1 MGNHTWPPL
10 ANYTRWLPQV
20 RALGLSEAE
29 LQAVPVR
36 PEPPSG
42 EEFVSLGEIPPGA
55 PPLGQQCIPPTGT
68 RQLYAVRSEVPE
80 QVWERLTVGLMPG
93 RPSGSGGTGMFGNEE
108 ERVVD
113 EENPRES
120 WRRLD
125 AGRDPYL
132 G

>member
-1 MGNHTWPPL
+1 MGNQTWPPL
-10 ANYTRWLPQV
+10 ASYVRWLPQV
-20 RALGLSEAE
+20 RALGLSEE
-29 LQAVPVR
+29 DLQAVPVH

-42 EEFVSLGEIPPGA
+42 VEFISLGEIPPGA
-55 PPLGQQCIPPTGT
+55 PPVGQQYLPPTGT
-68 RQLYAVRSEVPE
+68 RQLYALRSEVPE
-80 QVWERLTVGLMPG
+80 RVWEQLTVGLLSG
-93 RPSGSGGTGMFGNEE
+93 RPSGSGGTGMFGNSE

-125 AGRDPYL
+125 EGRRPFL